1 MHRITYVQGPLEGN
15 EVVNCSI
22 AQLEMQRMAMD
33 NAGITK
39 RLGILIASAIILFT
53 AIFALSAGTAASQE
67 KSTQETIAPIT
78 NLMSG
83 VPLSS
88 IEQAEKDGTTLHL
101 SLKDMTKMALQNNLD
116 IAISDTNEELYQDKV
131 LQAFGTYDP
140 TLSFTLGA
148 RSTTQA
154 NTNLSTASTGVSNN
168 SKLDTWNLQFNQN
181 IPTGAAIVGSLNSNR
196 SDTNQTFA
204 LFSPQYNTS
213 SSIQITQPLLRNRS
227 IDQSRGT
234 IKIANLDV
242 KINDSQFKQ
251 TVTGIIATV
260 QGVYWDLV
268 NAVRDYQIKR
278 DAIKLAQTTVEENR
292 EKVRVGTMSQIDI
305 TTAEAAV
312 ASRIVDLITSQQ
324 NMNVAENNLRS
335 TISNDRK
342 SEIWQKV
349 VVPTDSADFVE
360 YKVDRETAIDT
371 ALKLR
376 PELEQYDLQLQ
387 ENRVNYSVEKNLRK
401 WQLDAVGS
409 FGTVGVAGPQSIS
422 SLTGLPT
429 VPDSMVGGFGT
440 AYQTLFTQGMKNW
453 FVGFNIQ
460 IPLRNRALDGQIGQ
474 LDVQKKQ
481 LLMNHK
487 SQEQKIAVQVR
498 NDFDNLKSNQQKVEA
513 AKVARQLTEVQ
524 LDAEHKRFKAG
535 MSNNFLL
542 LQRQTDFE
550 TAQGAELQALVAYKK
565 AIITLQQDMYTLLE
579 SNDFELAGA
588 SSGKTN
594 LK

>member
-1 MHRITYVQGPLEGN
+1 
-15 EVVNCSI
+15 
-22 AQLEMQRMAMD
+22 MD
-33 NAGITK
+33 NAGINK
-39 RLGILIASAIILFT
+39 RPEVSIASAIILLT
-53 AIFALSAGTAASQE
+53 AIFALTARTAASQE
-67 KSTQETIAPIT
+67 KSTQETITTIT
-78 NLMSG
+78 SMMSSI
-83 VPLSS
+83 PLSS
-88 IEQAEKDGTTLHL
+88 IEQAEKDGTSYHL

-116 IAISDTNEELYQDKV
+116 IAISDTNEEMYQDKV

-140 TLSFTLGA
+140 ALSFTLGA
-148 RSTTQA
+148 RSTTQP
-154 NTNLSTASTGVSNN
+154 NTNLSTSSTQGTSNN
-168 SKLDTWNLQFNQN
+168 STIDTWNMQFNQN

-268 NAVRDYQIKR
+268 NAVRDYEIKR
-278 DAIKLAQTTVEENR
+278 EAIKLAQTTAKENR

-324 NMNVAENNLRS
+324 NINAAENNLRS

-349 VVPTDSADFVE
+349 VVPTDTADFVE
-360 YKVDRETAIDT
+360 YKVDREIAINT

-387 ENRVNYSVEKNLRK
+387 ENHVNYRVQNNLRK
-401 WQLDAVGS
+401 WQFDAVGS

-422 SLTGLPT
+422 ALTGQPS
-429 VPDSMVGGFGT
+429 VPSSMVGGVGT

-453 FVGFNIQ
+453 FVGFNVQ

-481 LLMNHK
+481 LLMNRK
-487 SQEQKIAVQVR
+487 SQEQKIAVQIR
-498 NDFDNLKSNQQKVEA
+498 NAYDDLKSNQQKVEA

-524 LDAEHKRFKAG
+524 LDAEQKRFKAG
-535 MSNNFLL
+535 MSNNFLI
-542 LQRQTDFE
+542 LQRQTDLE

-579 SNDFELAGA
+579 SNDFEMAGA